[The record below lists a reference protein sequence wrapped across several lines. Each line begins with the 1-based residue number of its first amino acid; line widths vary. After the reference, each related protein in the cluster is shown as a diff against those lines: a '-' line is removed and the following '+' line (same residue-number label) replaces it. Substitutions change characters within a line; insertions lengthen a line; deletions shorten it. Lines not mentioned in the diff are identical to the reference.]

1 MKSMIQDY
9 SAYFILEDYEFKK
22 FLSLINDTDH
32 AYNAFILTLLKEFD
46 NDISRILR
54 ILNVAIKSQKH
65 IINRALINYLI
76 ITIKEAIILSNY
88 REFRREFPDKT
99 ITNIEHTQRFQI
111 ANIDRQT
118 IIRTFRKYHIV
129 V

>member
-9 SAYFILEDYEFKK
+9 SAYFTLEDYEFKN
-22 FLSLINDTDH
+22 FLALINNSDH
-32 AYNAFILTLLKEFD
+32 GYNAFILILLKEFN
-46 NDISRILR
+46 NDINRILR
-54 ILNVAIKSQKH
+54 LFNVAIKSKKH
-65 IINRALINYLI
+65 IINRAIVNYLVT
-76 ITIKEAIILSNY
+76 TIKEAIILSNY
-88 REFRREFPDKT
+88 KQFHREFPQKT

-118 IIRTFRKYHIV
+118 IIRTFKKYHIV